1 MKPLI
6 SQKEVCQFIGVVNYY
21 RNMWTRRS
29 HMFAPLTII
38 TSNKVKFEWTK
49 KEQDEFD
56 EIKRI
61 VARDNLLTYPNF
73 NKLF

>member
-1 MKPLI
+1 
-6 SQKEVCQFIGVVNYY
+6 
-21 RNMWTRRS
+21 MWAS
-29 HMFAPLTII
+29 HLYMLAPLTII